1 MAKVKSV
8 KFYNFTKI
16 TNSAYIG
23 IFVKFYDMYG
33 KLVILDFSNP
43 ISYKL
48 GTFCEIAECTV
59 TSNYYDN
66 EGTKY
71 EAFCSF
77 HTGNYNKEVGLDRN
91 GYAWLIHPNDVSST
105 IFAKIEFKIPQYF
118 SNIQINHSAYR
129 SSYTHGC
136 NTCDY
141 DIEYENGITEIK
153 HYVSDGSICLY
164 SVDDVVYNRY
174 DQKTYD
180 SLFDSIDF
188 LKSRQIYDSKIGS
201 IETLDVNNFRN
212 VPINTVEKLKVLYN
226 KPVDT
231 HLSCLIS
238 FDKKQS
244 WKVFNGNSWQEIS
257 DTSNNNII
265 VNGMDIEKLNSLDKN
280 KLISGGFAGDL
291 DFKVAMKTNDE
302 NLTPSI
308 SKIYIQYR

>member
-8 KFYNFTKI
+8 KFYNFTALTDGKLI
-16 TNSAYIG
+16 N
-23 IFVKFYDMYG
+23 IFVKFYDIHG

-43 ISYKL
+43 ISHIV
-48 GTFCEIAECTV
+48 GTSCEIVECIV
-59 TSNYYDN
+59 TANYYYGQTGHDI
-66 EGTKY
+66 
-71 EAFCSF
+71 FCSF
-77 HTGNYNKEVGLDRN
+77 HTGNYNKTIGLNRI
-91 GYAWLIHPNDVSST
+91 GYSWVLDYEKASPTSFL
-105 IFAKIEFKIPQYF
+105 KIEFKIPQYF
-118 SNIQINHSAYR
+118 SSIQINHSVYK
-129 SSYTHGC
+129 SDWTHGF

-141 DIEYENGITEIK
+141 DIEYENGIIEMK
-153 HYVSDGSICLY
+153 HYVSDGSICPY
-164 SVDDVVYNRY
+164 DGNQIANKQF

-180 SLFDSIDF
+180 SLFDSLDF
-188 LKSRQIYDSKIGS
+188 LKSRQIYNSEIGS

-212 VPINTVEKLKVLYN
+212 IPINTVEKLKVLYN

-238 FDKKQS
+238 FNKKQS

-265 VNGMDIEKLNSLDKN
+265 VNGMNIEKLNSLDKN
-280 KLISGGFAGDL
+280 KLISGGFVGDL

>member
-16 TNSAYIG
+16 TNNKCVN
-23 IFVKFYDMYG
+23 IFVKFYDIRG

-43 ISYKL
+43 ISHKV
-48 GTFCEIAECTV
+48 GTSCEIPECTV
-59 TSNYYDN
+59 TTNYYYG
-66 EGTKY
+66 ETAH
-71 EAFCSF
+71 EAYTSF
-77 HTGNYNKEVGLDRN
+77 HTGNYNKTIGLNRI
-91 GYAWLIHPNDVSST
+91 GYAWIIDDTKVSST
-105 IFAKIEFKIPQYF
+105 IFLKIEFKIPQYF
-118 SNIQINHSAYR
+118 SDIQILHSAYR
-129 SSYTHGC
+129 SGATHGF

-141 DIEYENGITEIK
+141 DIECENGITETK
-153 HYVSDGSICLY
+153 HYISDGSICPY
-164 SVDDVVYNRY
+164 DSGIVTRNQY

-180 SLFDSIDF
+180 SLFDSIEF
-188 LKSRQIYDSKIGS
+188 SKSRQIYDSEIGS
-201 IETLDVNNFRN
+201 VETLDVNNFRN
-212 VPINTVEKLKVLYN
+212 VQINSIGNLKVLYN

-280 KLISGGFAGDL
+280 KLITGGFVGDL

>member
-16 TNSAYIG
+16 TNDKNICIS
-23 IFVKFYDMYG
+23 VKFYDMHG

-43 ISYKL
+43 ISQTSE
-48 GTFCEIAECTV
+48 TFCETAECIITTDYCYNAV
-59 TSNYYDN
+59 NH
-66 EGTKY
+66 G
-71 EAFCSF
+71 ALCSF
-77 HTGNYNKEVGLDRN
+77 HTGNYDKTVGLNRI
-91 GYAWLIHPNDVSST
+91 GCTWVVLYDVVSPT
-105 IFAKIEFKIPQYF
+105 NFLKIEFKIPQYF
-118 SNIQINHSAYR
+118 SDIQINHSPFKNEW
-129 SSYTHGC
+129 TDGL

-141 DIEYENGITEIK
+141 DIEYKNGITETK
-153 HYVSDGSICLY
+153 HYISDGSICQYTGNQLM
-164 SVDDVVYNRY
+164 NNQY
-174 DQKTYD
+174 DQKIYD
-180 SLFDSIDF
+180 SLFDSLEF
-188 LKSRQIYDSKIGS
+188 SKSRQIYDSKIGS
-201 IETLDVNNFRN
+201 VETLDINNFRN
-212 VPINTVEKLKVLYN
+212 IPINTVKKLKVLYN

-257 DTSNNNII
+257 DTSANNII
-265 VNGMDIEKLNSLDKN
+265 LNGMDIEKLNSLDKN

-291 DFKVAMKTNDE
+291 DFKMAIKTNDE

>member
-1 MAKVKSV
+1 MAKIKSV
-8 KFYNFTKI
+8 KFYNFTVL
-16 TNSAYIG
+16 SANKNII

-33 KLVILDFSNP
+33 KLVILDFSNLM
-43 ISYKL
+43 SHTV
-48 GTFCEIAECTV
+48 GTYCEIAECIATTNYCHTV
-59 TSNYYDN
+59 NH
-66 EGTKY
+66 
-71 EAFCSF
+71 EARHAF
-77 HTGNYNKEVGLDRN
+77 HTGNYNKEVGLNRN
-91 GYAWLIHPNDVSST
+91 GSAWLIPYNVVSPT
-105 IFAKIEFKIPQYF
+105 IFLKIEFKIPQYF
-118 SNIQINHSAYR
+118 SDIQIIHSAYI
-129 SSYTHGC
+129 SEWAHGF

-141 DIEYENGITEIK
+141 DIEYENGITETK
-153 HYVSDGSICLY
+153 HYISNGSICPY
-164 SVDDVVYNRY
+164 SVEDVANNKY

-188 LKSRQIYDSKIGS
+188 SKSRQIYDSEIGS
-201 IETLDVNNFRN
+201 VETLDVNNFRN
-212 VPINTVEKLKVLYN
+212 VPIDTVEKLKVLYN

-244 WKVFNGNSWQEIS
+244 WKVFNGNSWQKIS

-308 SKIYIQYR
+308 SKIYMKYR

>member
-1 MAKVKSV
+1 MAKIKSV
-8 KFYNFTKI
+8 KFYNFTVLTDGKSI
-16 TNSAYIG
+16 S

-43 ISYKL
+43 MSYMA
-48 GTFCEIAECTV
+48 GTSCKITECTV
-59 TSNYYDN
+59 TSNYYQGKTYHD
-66 EGTKY
+66 
-71 EAFCSF
+71 ALCSF
-77 HTGNYNKEVGLDRN
+77 HTGNYDKTIGLNRI
-91 GYAWLIHPNDVSST
+91 GYCWVIEFDKISST
-105 IFAKIEFKIPQYF
+105 IFLKIEFKTPQYF
-118 SNIQINHSAYR
+118 SDIQIMHSTYQT
-129 SSYTHGC
+129 YWTHGF

-141 DIEYENGITEIK
+141 DIEYENGITETK
-153 HYVSDGSICLY
+153 HYVSDGSICQYDSDKLM
-164 SVDDVVYNRY
+164 NNQY

-180 SLFDSIDF
+180 SLFDSLDF
-188 LKSRQIYDSKIGS
+188 SKSRQIYDSKIGS
-201 IETLDVNNFRN
+201 VETLDVNNFRN
-212 VPINTVEKLKVLYN
+212 VPINTVEKLKVLYS

-244 WKVFNGNSWQEIS
+244 WKVFNGNSWQEVS
-257 DTSNNNII
+257 NTSANNI
-265 VNGMDIEKLNSLDKN
+265 VLNGMDIEKLNSLDKN

>member
-16 TNSAYIG
+16 TNDKNICIS
-23 IFVKFYDMYG
+23 VKFYDMHG

-43 ISYKL
+43 ISQTSE
-48 GTFCEIAECTV
+48 TFCETTECIITTDYCYNV
-59 TSNYYDN
+59 VNH
-66 EGTKY
+66 G
-71 EAFCSF
+71 ALCSF
-77 HTGNYNKEVGLDRN
+77 HTGNYDKTVGLNRIGCTWVVLYDV
-91 GYAWLIHPNDVSST
+91 VSST
-105 IFAKIEFKIPQYF
+105 NFLKIEFKIPQYF
-118 SNIQINHSAYR
+118 SDIQINHSPFKNEW
-129 SSYTHGC
+129 TDGL

-141 DIEYENGITEIK
+141 DIEYKNGITETK
-153 HYVSDGSICLY
+153 HYISDGSICQYTGNQLM
-164 SVDDVVYNRY
+164 NNQY
-174 DQKTYD
+174 DQKIYD
-180 SLFDSIDF
+180 SLFDSLEF
-188 LKSRQIYDSKIGS
+188 SKSKPIYDSNIGL

-212 VPINTVEKLKVLYN
+212 IPINTVEKLKVLYN

-265 VNGMDIEKLNSLDKN
+265 LNGMDIEKLNQLNKN
-280 KLISGGFAGDL
+280 KLISGGFTGDL
-291 DFKVAMKTNDE
+291 DFKVVMKTNDE

-308 SKIYIQYR
+308 SKIYIQYS

>member
-8 KFYNFTKI
+8 KFYNFTKLQ
-16 TNSAYIG
+16 NG
-23 IFVKFYDMYG
+23 KGVNIFVKFYDMHG
-33 KLVILDFSNP
+33 KLVILDFSKP
-43 ISYKL
+43 MSHEV
-48 GTFCEIAECTV
+48 GTSCEITECIV
-59 TSNYYDN
+59 TANYYYGQTTQDVI
-66 EGTKY
+66 
-71 EAFCSF
+71 CSF
-77 HTGNYNKEVGLDRN
+77 HTGNYDKTVGLKRI
-91 GYAWLIHPNDVSST
+91 GYTWIITPGKVSST
-105 IFAKIEFKIPQYF
+105 IFLKIEFKIPQYF
-118 SNIQINHSAYR
+118 SDIQILHSAHN
-129 SSYTHGC
+129 SYTTCGF

-141 DIEYENGITEIK
+141 DIEYEDDTIETK
-153 HYVSDGSICLY
+153 HYISDGSLCQYDSDQLM
-164 SVDDVVYNRY
+164 NNQY

-180 SLFDSIDF
+180 SLFDSLEF
-188 LKSRQIYDSKIGS
+188 SKSKQIYNSEIGS

-212 VPINTVEKLKVLYN
+212 IPINTVEKLKVLYS

-265 VNGMDIEKLNSLDKN
+265 LNGMDIEKLNQLNKN
-280 KLISGGFAGDL
+280 KLISGGFTGDL